1 MGEDRDERL
10 VRDLGR
16 DVVDAL
22 AAKLP
27 ACRRTPEREA
37 RFAHQQRVQPSD
49 RLLRAPALARE
60 HFEPRSR
67 VGIERPRYRRAAA
80 ASPASASSPIR
91 CGFNGVLDTSAAVRS
106 QERKQVVVLRAAR
119 RAPARVRRE
128 QRHRRDGILPR
139 QPELHV
145 SVELREALVAAE
157 LRLVRAERAEK
168 PRRPSLPTRSTHRP
182 PSSSVAPAARLTDW
196 PSMIRAATWPTARNS
211 FCASRSGRGRRR
223 ADVRDD
229 EQLQE
234 GSERRPARAT
244 NCCSTGVAAHRRR
257 RGGLRAPRRG
267 AGTSGSARG

>member
-119 RAPARVRRE
+119 RAPAQVRRE

-157 LRLVRAERAEK
+157 LRPLRAEEAEK
-168 PRRPSLPTRSTHRP
+168 PPRPSVPTRSTHRA
-182 PSSSVAPAARLTDW
+182 PSSSVGPAARLTDSTW
-196 PSMIRAATWPTARNS
+196 RSAHRSCPPCRAQPTRVFPASQPFWNRAFGCRTENGLSLPSSAERTLGQEATAR
-211 FCASRSGRGRRR
+211 
-223 ADVRDD
+223 
-229 EQLQE
+229 
-234 GSERRPARAT
+234 
-244 NCCSTGVAAHRRR
+244 
-257 RGGLRAPRRG
+257 
-267 AGTSGSARG
+267 